1 MPVVYSSRA
10 GDVSRL
16 KRVIRERERERE
28 RGSKGVGKG
37 LEREEEK
44 GGKGKGNDKAK
55 DKDPK
60 ETGFDVGGAKAEWRV
75 GQGVVVVTF

>member
-16 KRVIRERERERE
+16 KRVVRERNS
-28 RGSKGVGKG
+28 RGV
-37 LEREEEK
+37 EK
-44 GGKGKGNDKAK
+44 GEGKRKGD
-55 DKDPK
+55 DKDK

-75 GQGVVVVTF
+75 GEGVVVVTF